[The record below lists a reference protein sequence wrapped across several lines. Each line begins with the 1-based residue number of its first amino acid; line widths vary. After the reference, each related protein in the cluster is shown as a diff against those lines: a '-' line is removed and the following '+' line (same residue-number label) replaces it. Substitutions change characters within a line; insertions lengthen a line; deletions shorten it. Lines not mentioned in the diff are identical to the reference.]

1 MFKYT
6 CTHTKTLKDGSVLPL
21 EIERKKMRTSIRA
34 NNQFLFVKILNKLMR
49 ENKKKLSVSVLCIYE
64 A

>member
-6 CTHTKTLKDGSVLPL
+6 CTHTKTLKDGSFLR